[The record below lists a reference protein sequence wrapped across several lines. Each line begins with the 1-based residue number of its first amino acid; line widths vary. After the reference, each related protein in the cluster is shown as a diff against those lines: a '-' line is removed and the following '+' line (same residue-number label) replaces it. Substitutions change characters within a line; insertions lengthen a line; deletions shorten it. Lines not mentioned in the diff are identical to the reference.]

1 MHMQPLGTMK
11 SAKKNNVSVHIRE
24 RDFSPATSGNEL
36 HGVLHP
42 SSNMQVFCHSINLS
56 AYLGARK
63 ARAQQNCTE
72 INQSMAA
79 LICHRKRRGTQ
90 ALWDQIVAVWLPRM

>member
-1 MHMQPLGTMK
+1 MDNAHAT
-11 SAKKNNVSVHIRE
+11 SWHHEICEKNNVSVHIRE

-63 ARAQQNCTE
+63 IRAQQNCTE
-72 INQSMAA
+72 INLWRHLFA
-79 LICHRKRRGTQ
+79 IENGVERRHFGTK
-90 ALWDQIVAVWLPRM
+90 